1 MKKDA
6 KRSGFIIPFPLL
18 GRRKS
23 KPERIADEWI
33 HVQGNPRERDDE
45 EEDDEKQTRER
56 IDQVISVLLGVCS
69 VLALVNYFAAING
82 GLSLSAAAVVF
93 FNFCVALIGFT
104 LALLLRDL
112 HAIRCGMQRADQI
125 AGLP

>member
-1 MKKDA
+1 MKKYA

-45 EEDDEKQTRER
+45 EEDEKQTRER
-56 IDQVISVLLGVCS
+56 INQVISVLLGVCS
-69 VLALVNYFAAING
+69 ILALVNYFAAING
-82 GLSLSAAAVVF
+82 GLSLSAAAIVF
-93 FNFCVALIGFT
+93 FNFCGALIGVT

-112 HAIRCGMQRADQI
+112 HAIRYGIQRADQI